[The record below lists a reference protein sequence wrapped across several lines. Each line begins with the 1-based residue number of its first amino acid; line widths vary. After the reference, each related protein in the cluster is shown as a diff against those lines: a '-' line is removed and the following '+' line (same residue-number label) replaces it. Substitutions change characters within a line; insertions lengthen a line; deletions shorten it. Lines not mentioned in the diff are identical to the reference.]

1 MNHVGWLLVGLKRE
15 CSGKS
20 KGLGMMST
28 IGECARECKKI
39 ASMFAYGTNDF
50 GTERCYD
57 QKCKCMCEPTAS
69 AGGTC
74 NHKINNGYRL
84 YRYV

>member
-1 MNHVGWLLVGLKRE
+1 MVADKKDCVGAE
-15 CSGKS
+15 KS
-20 KGLGMMST
+20 MGMIFT
-28 IGECARECKKI
+28 LEECARKCKTE

-69 AGGTC
+69 ADGTC
-74 NHKINNGYRL
+74 NHKMNNGYRL